1 MEKAKKKQLK
11 KYISWISVVALVAL
25 LAAMPLLARSEA
37 EADGPVA
44 SILEGTVQTGNL
56 ELGLRGGGTLTAGNA
71 MDVELPKGVK
81 ITEFLVK
88 NGDLVKEGDP
98 VAAVDKVSVMTAIV
112 QVRDSMEYIREEMA
126 EAENEKA
133 ASTVK
138 AVAGGRV
145 KQVFAQAG
153 DSVQDVMLRHGALA
167 VLSLDGMMAVELE
180 TATTYAAGDSVTVTF
195 DSGETVFGRVESNL
209 DGRMVVTVEDND
221 YEVDTPV
228 TVSDQDN
235 IPIGRGKLSVHNA
248 WKATAFTG
256 RVSTVSAKE
265 NTDVRDGTTLFTL
278 KDTDYA
284 GTRDSLAVMHR
295 EYEQLLQKLF
305 AMYETE
311 VLTAPCDGRVSGVD
325 PDSEFLLSDI
335 QGQQGWFVDLLTAPA
350 EEQGFAVMLLSS
362 VTTECTGDDHCPA
375 KKGEHEDGCPMKC
388 TNKEG
393 CTAKE
398 HNEGCAVFCTGL
410 PDCANQN
417 HKTGCLGVCTG
428 NELCQSA
435 RPAATHLKS
444 CVKRCISDTD
454 EDPATTCDS
463 DKHYDA
469 CIENCTGDEEC
480 TALTHKE
487 NCRKYGVTYVACAA
501 KITLLGA
508 DAQVIWGNTWYDVV
522 PEGKG
527 WKLVNPSE
535 LLDQFP
541 GMNGTDYVGPAL
553 PADCGVGDTIL
564 VISEVDQKGNILSQ
578 KSYLYQ
584 KAESG
589 GAAPGIP
596 GGFPGLGDL
605 SGLFAGMGGMAGM
618 TGLYGGQTTGYE
630 FYDLEGDVLMTVT
643 EQDGMTLTITL
654 DQQDISKVS
663 LGQTAQVKV
672 NPLKGRSF
680 TAEVTDIG
688 LFGTGSGGSSKYE
701 VELTMPLEED
711 MIAGMSA
718 TAYLPLYTRMD
729 VLTVPVAA
737 LIQEGGKTLICT
749 ALDEETGEPAAPV
762 EVTTGASDGTSVEIL
777 SGLAKGDRYYYSYY
791 DTLELSTEV
800 EERKF
805 GF

>member
-11 KYISWISVVALVAL
+11 KYISWVLLAALVAL

-44 SILEGTVQTGNL
+44 SILEGTVQMGSL
-56 ELGLRGGGTLTAGNA
+56 ETGLRGGGTLSNGNA

-112 QVRDSMEYIREEMA
+112 QVRDSMDYIREEMA
-126 EAENEKA
+126 DAKDEQA

-138 AVAGGRV
+138 ATAGGRI
-145 KQVFAQAG
+145 KQVYAQPG

-167 VLSLDGMMAVELE
+167 VLSLDGLMAVELE
-180 TATTYAAGDSVTVTF
+180 TATALAAGDSVAVTF
-195 DSGETVFGRVESNL
+195 DGGETVSGRVESNL
-209 DGRMVVTVEDND
+209 DGRLVVTVEDKN
-221 YEVDTPV
+221 YEVDMPV
-228 TVSDQDN
+228 TISGRDGTG
-235 IPIGRGKLSVHNA
+235 IGSGKLSVHNA

-256 RVSTVSAKE
+256 TVSTVSARE
-265 NTDVRDGTTLFTL
+265 NTDVRDGTVLFTL
-278 KDTDYA
+278 KDTDFS
-284 GTRDSLAVMHR
+284 GTLDSLASLHR
-295 EYEQLLQKLF
+295 EYEELLQKLF

-311 VLTAPCDGRVSGVD
+311 VITAPCDGMVSGVD
-325 PDSEFLLSDI
+325 TDSEFMLSA
-335 QGQQGWFVDLLTAPA
+335 LP
-350 EEQGFAVMLLSS
+350 EEQGWTVMLLSS
-362 VTTECTGDDHCPA
+362 VDTECTGDENCPA

-398 HNEGCAVFCTGL
+398 HNDGCAVYCTGL

-428 NELCQSA
+428 NELCQST
-435 RPAATHLKS
+435 RGHAAHLKS
-444 CVKRCISDTD
+444 CVKRCISDVD
-454 EDPATTCDS
+454 EDPATACDS

-469 CIENCTGDEEC
+469 CIENCAEDEDC
-480 TALTHKE
+480 AALTHRK
-487 NCRKYGVTYVACAA
+487 NCPKYGVVYKAYAA
-501 KITLLGA
+501 KITLLNS
-508 DAQVIWGNTWYDVV
+508 DKTQVIWGNTLYEVT

-527 WKLVNPSE
+527 WKLVNPSKIE
-535 LLDQFP
+535 DQFP
-541 GMNGTDYVGPAL
+541 GMSGMDYDGPQL
-553 PADCGVGDTIL
+553 PKDCGVGDTIL
-564 VISEVDQKGNILSQ
+564 VISEIVQNGNVLSQ
-578 KSYLYQ
+578 KAYLYE
-584 KAESG
+584 KAQQG
-589 GAAPGIP
+589 GTIPGLP
-596 GGFPGLGDL
+596 GGFPGGFPGFGDL

-618 TGLYGGQTTGYE
+618 FGGNMQSPGYE
-630 FYDLEGDVLMTVT
+630 FYDLNGDVLMTVT
-643 EQDGMTLTITL
+643 EQDVMTLTIDL
-654 DQQDISKVS
+654 DQQDISKIA
-663 LGQTAQVKV
+663 LGQEAQVKI

-680 TAEVTDIG
+680 EAEVTDISI
-688 LFGTGSGGSSKYE
+688 FGTGSGGSSKYE
-701 VELTMPLEED
+701 VELTMALEAD

-718 TAYLPLYTRMD
+718 TAYLPLHTRMD

-737 LIQEGGKTLICT
+737 LIEEGGKTMVCT
-749 ALDEETGEPAAPV
+749 ALDSETGKPSAPV
-762 EVTTGASDGTSVEIL
+762 EVTTGVSDGTSVEIL

-800 EERKF
+800 EDRKF